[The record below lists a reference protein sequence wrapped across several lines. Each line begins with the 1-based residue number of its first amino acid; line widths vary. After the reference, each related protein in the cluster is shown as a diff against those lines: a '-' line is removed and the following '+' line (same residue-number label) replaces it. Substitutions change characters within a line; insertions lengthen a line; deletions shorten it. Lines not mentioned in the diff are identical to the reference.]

1 MYDKMTVNGFEMFSW
16 KRRITFKIKFVLLVK
31 INIYFCFWV
40 LDSCIWFFLKD
51 HILNFIP
58 RCQISTF
65 EQCQEWL
72 KRLNTAVRPPS
83 RLEDLFAF
91 AFHAWCMEVYA
102 GEKEQHGELCRPGT
116 LLIAR
121 LSLQKLTQTCIL
133 LIGHLC
139 CHCRW
144 TCDLMVQEWGGE
156 DGLWHS
162 KCLEDIWYQQQVQVD
177 AAFFQ
182 DTASVLISEL
192 QLEDGFHPLLSLA
205 NSTSQYVLNSG
216 WLCYCTP
223 WVLNPGQIR
232 GWPRIRCLQT
242 DFCWAITILWC
253 SLSLFNFA
261 LCALLHCQALPQL
274 SSATPSASLDYWQR
288 ARKCGSLPLLEEVS
302 CCSLQVCV
310 LKQLLKADTW
320 PVYH

>member
-1 MYDKMTVNGFEMFSW
+1 MRWRGWALTLKMLGGY
-16 KRRITFKIKFVLLVK
+16 L
-31 INIYFCFWV
+31 
-40 LDSCIWFFLKD
+40 
-51 HILNFIP
+51 
-58 RCQISTF
+58 ISTASSGRCGF
-65 EQCQEWL
+65 LSGYCFRVDFRIAARRWI
-72 KRLNTAVRPPS
+72 PS
-83 RLEDLFAF
+83 F
-91 AFHAWCMEVYA
+91 
-102 GEKEQHGELCRPGT
+102 
-116 LLIAR
+116 
-121 LSLQKLTQTCIL
+121 
-133 LIGHLC
+133 
-139 CHCRW
+139 
-144 TCDLMVQEWGGE
+144 
-156 DGLWHS
+156 
-162 KCLEDIWYQQQVQVD
+162 
-177 AAFFQ
+177 
-182 DTASVLISEL
+182 
-192 QLEDGFHPLLSLA
+192 A